1 MSEKIHLIMP
11 MGGKGS
17 RFSNVGFEYPKP
29 LIQINGYP
37 FFWWSVRS
45 IEKFVD
51 VQDIIFV
58 VLREHVEKFCID
70 KVIREYY
77 PQAKIRIIPEVLN
90 GAVLTAQEAL
100 ACIEDEAPILFND
113 CDHMFKSTAFND
125 FCKKADFTGIDGALL
140 TFESDEDKYGYVK
153 LDAEENV
160 IGTAEKVV
168 VSNDAI
174 CGAYYFR
181 NADLFKSA
189 VEKYLQQCAY
199 KEFFLS
205 GVYNVMADEGK
216 KLIRFRTDFHVPYG
230 VPEEYEIAKE
240 SERFKELL

>member
-1 MSEKIHLIMP
+1 MGKKIHLIMP

-29 LIQINGYP
+29 LIEIKGYP
-37 FFWWSVRS
+37 FFWWSIRS

-58 VLREHVEKFCID
+58 VLQEHVDKFRID
-70 KVIREYY
+70 KEIRKYY
-77 PQAKIRIIPEVLN
+77 PQAKIRVIPEVLN
-90 GAVLTAQEAL
+90 GAVLTALEAL
-100 ACIEDEAPILFND
+100 KYIEDDAPIVFND
-113 CDHMFKSTAFND
+113 CDHMFKSTSFD
-125 FCKKADFTGIDGALL
+125 EFCAKAEFEEVDGALL
-140 TFESDEDKYGYVK
+140 TFTSDEDKYGYVR
-153 LDAEENV
+153 LDAKENV

-174 CGAYYFR
+174 CGTYYFR
-181 NADLFKSA
+181 NAEVFRSA
-189 VEKYLQQCAY
+189 VEKYLHQCEY

-205 GVYNVMADEGK
+205 GVYNVMAEEGK
-216 KLIRFRTDFHVPYG
+216 ILRRFRTDFHIPYG

>member
-1 MSEKIHLIMP
+1 MAEKIHLIMP

-29 LIQINGYP
+29 LIEINGYP

-58 VLREHVEKFCID
+58 VLQEHVEKFRID
-70 KVIREYY
+70 EVIRQYY

-90 GAVLTAQEAL
+90 GAVLTAMESL
-100 ACIEDEAPILFND
+100 ACVEDDAPIVFND
-113 CDHMFKSTAFND
+113 CDHMFKSAAFNV
-125 FCKKADFTGIDGALL
+125 FCTKADFEEVDGALL

-153 LDAEENV
+153 LDDSENV
-160 IGTAEKVV
+160 VGTVEKVV

-181 NADLFKSA
+181 NAGMFRGA
-189 VEKYLQQCAY
+189 VEKYLQQCEY

-205 GVYNVMADEGK
+205 GVYNVMAKEGK
-216 KLIRFRTDFHVPYG
+216 ILKRFRTDFHVPYG